1 MTDSSV
7 LYERAGGIGTLTI
20 NRPKSRNAVTFT
32 TVTNIHTQLLA
43 AANDPDLKVL
53 VFRGAGAD
61 FCCGADIKAYDSG
74 ATPEEAPRPVTP
86 TAPYEISVLLHEM
99 PAVTIAA
106 VRGGCAGAGFG
117 WALACD
123 FRLAARSAVF
133 NSAFLDVAVA
143 GDMGGPWLLP
153 RLVGAGR
160 ARDLYMFPR
169 KVRGEEAHAMG
180 LAERFAEDDAFETE
194 LGAMTARL
202 AGAAPLALSGLKR
215 NFVEA
220 ERVGLKTYIEYEA
233 LRHGQLFATKDRAEA
248 FRAFTEKRAPKFTGA

>member
-1 MTDSSV
+1 MTSDAV
-7 LYERAGGIGTLTI
+7 LYERTGPMGVLTI
-20 NRPKSRNAVTFT
+20 NRPQSRNAVTFA
-32 TVTNIHTQLLA
+32 TVTNIHRQLQA
-43 AANDPDLKVL
+43 CAGDPDLKVL

-74 ATPEEAPRPVTP
+74 AAHEEAPRPATP

-99 PAVTIAA
+99 PAFTIAA

-123 FRLAARSAVF
+123 MRLAAKSAVF
-133 NSAFLDVAVA
+133 NTAFLDVAVA

-160 ARDLYMFPR
+160 ARDLFFFPR
-169 KVRGEEAHAMG
+169 KVRGEEAYAIG
-180 LAERFAEDDAFETE
+180 LAERLAEDDAFENE
-194 LGAMTARL
+194 LAQLTKRL
-202 AGAAPLALSGLKR
+202 AGAAPMALKGLKR

-220 ERVGLKTYIEYEA
+220 ERMDLRSYIEFEA
-233 LRHGQLFATKDRAEA
+233 LRHGQLFATADRAEA
-248 FRAFTEKRAPKFTGA
+248 FRAFAEKRAPVFKGS